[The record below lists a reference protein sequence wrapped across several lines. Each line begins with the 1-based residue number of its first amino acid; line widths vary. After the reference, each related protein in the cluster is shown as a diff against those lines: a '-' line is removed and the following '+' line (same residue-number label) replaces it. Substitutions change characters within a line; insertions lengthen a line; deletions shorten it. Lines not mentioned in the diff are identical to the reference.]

1 MLCGQHFKWSLYL
14 NFAWSA
20 SFPES
25 VLEIIANLC
34 GPQVV
39 VLTLP
44 CKHCCG
50 QCGVWS
56 QHRRCWPAFFKNA
69 KVSTRVESVS
79 ECFLRLRFQGTFYH
93 QLYTSVWGA
102 GVVSW
107 KNELLTAGRQFLR
120 IILLRHTFGCRYT
133 NYCTFTKWYICLNNM
148 LILRLFSNET
158 WVVLHVSS

>member
-79 ECFLRLRFQGTFYH
+79 ECFLRLRFQGTFY
-93 QLYTSVWGA
+93 QLYTSVCVWG
-102 GVVSW
+102 GGRGLMKRWTSYCQPPVSENHSSEVYVW
-107 KNELLTAGRQFLR
+107 LLVYELLHIHQ
-120 IILLRHTFGCRYT
+120 ILHMPKQYVNPKT
-133 NYCTFTKWYICLNNM
+133 
-148 LILRLFSNET
+148 
-158 WVVLHVSS
+158 V